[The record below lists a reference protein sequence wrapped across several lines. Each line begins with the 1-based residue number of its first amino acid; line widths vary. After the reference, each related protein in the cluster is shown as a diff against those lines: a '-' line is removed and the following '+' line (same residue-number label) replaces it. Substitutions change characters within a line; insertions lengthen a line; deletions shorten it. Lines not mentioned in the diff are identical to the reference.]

1 MCAFQELIE
10 RVKDFYRFSWQ
21 ELSGLIVAIIV
32 TGFIFSFRDWGV
44 EQFDLIIGLKNFIF
58 VTFIAAISFIFRLS
72 AQKIYGLSEGHKPEF
87 KVWWTGLLVS
97 LVIAFFS
104 FGKLP
109 LIFAGTMVSSFMVR
123 QRLGEFRYGF
133 SYRINGMIAMFGIL
147 GNLILAILFAIGVYA
162 YPESFFFSKGLWLNL
177 IMAFCAVLPLPQLDG
192 LNIFFGSRFLY
203 GVAIFAIAL
212 MAVLLLTKTMFGLI
226 SAIIIGAIIAII
238 YVLMGLEK

>member
-1 MCAFQELIE
+1 MCAFQELVE

-44 EQFDLIIGLKNFIF
+44 EQFDLVVGLKNFF
-58 VTFIAAISFIFRLS
+58 LVTFIAAISFIFRLS
-72 AQKIYGLSEGHKPEF
+72 VQKIYGLGQGHKPEF

-147 GNLILAILFAIGVYA
+147 GNLILAILFAIGLYA
-162 YPESFFFSKGLWLNL
+162 YPESFFFSKGLWLNI

-203 GVAIFAIAL
+203 GVAVFAVILA
-212 MAVLLLTKTMFGLI
+212 AVLLLTNTMIGLI
-226 SAIIIGAIIAII
+226 LAIIMGAIIAIT
-238 YVLMGLEK
+238 YVLIGSEK